1 MRRKNVEP
9 LRHMFVFF
17 ANKGQLDEL
26 FTNDVS
32 VDRLA
37 SKRLGGV
44 GLDLESAVGSHSS
57 GEEIGSR
64 PLVNLDFKK
73 APGSSTSVADDYPS
87 NVLLW
92 PCFLFLCLS
101 FFEFESLRGNQLVL
115 AVARQRLST
124 AHLIRVPL

>member
-1 MRRKNVEP
+1 MRWKNVEP
-9 LRHMFVFF
+9 LRHMLVFF

-73 APGSSTSVADDYPS
+73 APGSSTSVTDGYPS
-87 NVLLW
+87 NVFLG
-92 PCFLFLCLS
+92 PCFLLLCLS
-101 FFEFESLRGNQLVL
+101 FLEFESLVRQRLL
-115 AVARQRLST
+115 AVARQWEST
-124 AHLIRVPL
+124 VHSAHVPL